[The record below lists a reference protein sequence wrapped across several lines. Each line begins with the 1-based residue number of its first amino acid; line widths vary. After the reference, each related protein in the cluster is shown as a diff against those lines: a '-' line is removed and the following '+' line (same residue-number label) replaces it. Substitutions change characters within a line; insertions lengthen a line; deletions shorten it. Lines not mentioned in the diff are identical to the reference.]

1 MWFNTLSANMS
12 FPHGKPLVQPLQI
25 TTSKMNGS
33 YDKSHREHG
42 HGHRFG
48 MSMSLVWSFGFDV

>member
-1 MWFNTLSANMS
+1 M
-12 FPHGKPLVQPLQI
+12 VQHFECQHVISTRETFGSTTAI